1 MTTTTK
7 TATAGDDHAEEEANE
22 REIRRI
28 RQAALKRLA
37 TAGVFS
43 ARPPGLRDSDG
54 HTFRD
59 ETPIDGLCDDC
70 GSSAQFHAEQS
81 SNPDAERI
89 AQLEN
94 EGLTHSD
101 AVGAMEAEKL
111 ARQPEPAT
119 GEERRWQMSS
129 PMVNHMVATD
139 LKTSDH
145 KPIGIDMEDDQN
157 MHYAAVQVF
166 AGEDVAREVFRAVNS
181 HTQLV
186 AALESE
192 LEALRVWQKARDFD
206 LEDVRAGFRISIDKI
221 QRALR
226 LAKDGE

>member
-7 TATAGDDHAEEEANE
+7 RATAGDGCQRARGVTTSDACIDRLRNTGRHVEPTEHDVGLRNE
-22 REIRRI
+22 RGGEH
-28 RQAALKRLA
+28 QTLTDAA
-37 TAGVFS
+37 
-43 ARPPGLRDSDG
+43 
-54 HTFRD
+54 
-59 ETPIDGLCDDC
+59 
-70 GSSAQFHAEQS
+70 
-81 SNPDAERI
+81 RI
-89 AQLEN
+89 AELEA

-101 AVGAMEAEKL
+101 AVGVMEAEKL
-111 ARQPEPAT
+111 ARQPEPAAE
-119 GEERRWQMSS
+119 EERRWQMSS

-145 KPIGIDMEDDQN
+145 KPIGIDMEDDQD

-166 AGEDVAREVFRAVNS
+166 AGEDVAREVFRAVNN